1 MASIE
6 PRRLL
11 HSLVMIR
18 CEKWT
23 YDAPASDWL
32 VASGLATQQD
42 FEDKT
47 TEFELTSAGLGKMA
61 DLESKLA
68 ELLGIDN
75 IPTVVAV
82 VERPTMKQTSL
93 FGGSL

>member
-11 HSLVMIR
+11 HSLVMIQ

-32 VASGLATQQD
+32 VANGLATQQD

-47 TEFELTSAGLGKMA
+47 TEFELTSDGSDAMLGL
-61 DLESKLA
+61 ERKLA

-82 VERPTMKQTSL
+82 AEKPAMKQTSL
-93 FGGSL
+93 FGAAQ